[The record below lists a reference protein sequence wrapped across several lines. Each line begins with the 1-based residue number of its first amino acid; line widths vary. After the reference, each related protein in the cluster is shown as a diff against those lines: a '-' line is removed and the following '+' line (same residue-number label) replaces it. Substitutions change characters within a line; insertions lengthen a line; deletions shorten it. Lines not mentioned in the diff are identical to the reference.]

1 MEFRKLIMEDLV
13 LFMKFYQD
21 NPLKEDE
28 EDLQIRREEIES
40 ELQMNKFQYFG
51 IVENG
56 ILLAYGKLQFEG
68 EEAHFIGPFVLP
80 THRRKGMGKKIVKN
94 VETHCLNKGAI
105 RLNAYSFI
113 DTELAEKFLT
123 NIGYKLESVSKLG
136 VNVYIKEL

>member
-1 MEFRKLIMEDLV
+1 MEFRKLKMEDLA

-21 NPLKEDE
+21 NPLEEDE

-40 ELQMNKFQYFG
+40 ELLMSKFYYFG

-56 ILLAYGKLQFEG
+56 ILFAYGKLQYEG

-94 VETHCLNKGAI
+94 VETYCLNKGVI

-113 DTELAEKFLT
+113 DTELAQNFLT

-136 VNVYIKEL
+136 VNVYIKKL